1 MPHLAGKISRLRRR
15 RAATSPPPAR
25 APRRQ
30 RTPLQH
36 DLAWHWTFVVLGLL
50 LAIAGYCWYVSARI
64 IREPINVEFGPS
76 DPKFAAALGP
86 LLGAEFTGG
95 NRIDILQNGDEFF
108 PSMLDA
114 IRHAEHSVTLETYIW
129 SSGRISDEFIDAL
142 TERARHGVAVDVLLD
157 GMGTL
162 KFKREDRERLV
173 RAGVQVLKYGREHW
187 YEIKPNINHRTHRK
201 LLIVDGRIGFT
212 GGMCIDDRWAGHAQS
227 PKVWRE
233 TEVRVEG
240 PVVRE
245 MQGVFA
251 TNWLQTSGRILV
263 GEAYFPA
270 LHRAG
275 VEIAQCF
282 RSGPGEGAES
292 ARTSYLLA
300 IASARRSIDI
310 THAYF
315 VPDDLATQML
325 VAALHRGVRVRVIV
339 PAINDSRFG
348 RAASRSRWGPLLA
361 AGAEFHLYEPA
372 MLHCKTMVVDDTFV
386 SVGSVNFDNRS
397 FSINDEDALNAI
409 DPSLAREFEHDFA
422 RDLAQS
428 RRLTQHDYDQR
439 PAYTKAADW
448 FCGLF
453 RSQL

>member
-1 MPHLAGKISRLRRR
+1 LRRR
-15 RAATSPPPAR
+15 RSPEAAARPR
-25 APRRQ
+25 APRQWRF
-30 RTPLQH
+30 PPKH
-36 DLAWHWTFVVLGLL
+36 DLAWHWTFVGLGLVM
-50 LAIAGYCWYVSARI
+50 AIAAYCWYVSART
-64 IREPINVEFGPS
+64 IREPIRVEFGPA
-76 DPKFAAALGP
+76 DPRFSAALGP
-86 LLGAEFTGG
+86 LLGAEFVGG
-95 NRIDILQNGDEFF
+95 NRIDTLVDGDEFF
-108 PSMLDA
+108 PAMLDA
-114 IRHAEHSVTLETYIW
+114 IRRAKHSVTLETYIW
-129 SSGRISDEFIDAL
+129 APGRISDEFIAAL

-162 KFKREDRERLV
+162 KFKHADRERL
-173 RAGVQVLKYGREHW
+173 RAAGVEVLTYGREHW
-187 YEIKPNINHRTHRK
+187 YQIKPNINHRTHRK

-227 PKVWRE
+227 PQVWHE

-245 MQGVFA
+245 MQAVFA

-263 GEAYFPA
+263 GETYFPA
-270 LHRAG
+270 LSREG
-275 VEIAQCF
+275 TEVAQCF
-282 RSGPGEGAES
+282 RSGPGEGAEA

-300 IASARRSIDI
+300 IASARKSIDI

-325 VAALHRGVRVRVIV
+325 VEALQRGVHVRVIV

-361 AGAEFHLYEPA
+361 AGAEFYLYQPA
-372 MLHCKTMVVDDTFV
+372 MLHCKTMVVDDAFV

-409 DPSLAREFEHDFA
+409 DPSLARDFRRVFEN
-422 RDLAQS
+422 DLAHS
-428 RRLTQHDYDQR
+428 RRLTRRDYESR
-439 PAYTKAADW
+439 PAYLKATDW